1 MKKIA
6 VLALFLFYLTLTATD
21 ISFVEKKYN
30 ALAIGQITLS
40 YRLISLSAGLA
51 ISKATDP
58 VNIVSLLENV
68 DATLTNTQTF
78 LATDKM
84 QTHSFTK
91 RTDALIT
98 NLISCSGF
106 VKNYAI
112 KKDLSSLNG
121 MNRCV
126 ETLENEIITLS
137 DDFNKLDKQNNKNK
151 K

>member
-6 VLALFLFYLTLTATD
+6 VLVLFLFFFALTAEND

-51 ISKATDP
+51 ISKATEP
-58 VNIVSLLENV
+58 TNIISLLENV
-68 DATLTNTQTF
+68 DTTLLNTQTF

-84 QTHSFTK
+84 QIHSFTK

-98 NLISCSGF
+98 NLLSCSTF
-106 VKNYAI
+106 VKEYAS
-112 KKDLSSLNG
+112 KRNLPSLNG
-121 MNRCV
+121 MNKCV
-126 ETLENEIITLS
+126 ETLESEILTLS
-137 DDFNKLDKQNNKNK
+137 DDFNKLNKHNK
-151 K
+151 KKK